1 MFLLCNANIMTFLVF
16 TLEHMILKDFII
28 VQSLSSVII
37 ILTIL
42 WMTVLQILKSQLTF
56 LIFRSI

>member
-1 MFLLCNANIMTFLVF
+1 MQRQHNDFLGF

-28 VQSLSSVII
+28 VQSLNTVI

-42 WMTVLQILKSQLTF
+42 WITVLQILKSQLTF
-56 LIFRSI
+56 